1 MFALYVH
8 VPYCTSICPYCDF
21 NVYAPA
27 VRPEQAYVDALVVEM
42 RRAAAESPWRGNRL
56 ATLYFGGGTPSLFD
70 PESIRRLI
78 ETARDL
84 WGAAQGSEITLE
96 ATPESVCS
104 ERLARYRAAGVNRL
118 SLGLQSMH
126 PHLLRR
132 LGRVHSPE
140 ENRAAVHAA
149 RAAGFDNI
157 SVDLI
162 YGTPGQTLEECS
174 EDLSE
179 VVALA
184 PEHVS
189 AYALT
194 YEERTPFHQW
204 RARGTITPLS
214 EEIEEEMFRNVRLTL
229 AAGGYEPYEISS
241 FARPGYHSRHNRNY
255 WNGTDYLGLGAGA
268 HSYVAEGWG
277 RRWVNRRN
285 PQQYTMAVMREGSAR
300 AESETLTREQAMTEA
315 VFLALRQAG
324 GLDGAAF
331 ARRFGEEVVT
341 SFPAVADLCR
351 EGLLETTAAG
361 FRLTL
366 RGLLLSDTVFAL
378 LA

>member
-1 MFALYVH
+1 
-8 VPYCTSICPYCDF
+8 
-21 NVYAPA
+21 
-27 VRPEQAYVDALVVEM
+27 
-42 RRAAAESPWRGNRL
+42 
-56 ATLYFGGGTPSLFD
+56 
-70 PESIRRLI
+70 
-78 ETARDL
+78 
-84 WGAAQGSEITLE
+84 
-96 ATPESVCS
+96 
-104 ERLARYRAAGVNRL
+104 
-118 SLGLQSMH
+118 MH

-132 LGRVHSPE
+132 LGRIHSPE

-162 YGTPGQTLEECS
+162 YGTPGQTLEECC
-174 EDLSE
+174 EDVGE
-179 VVALA
+179 VVGLA

-194 YEERTPFHQW
+194 YEERTPFHRW

-214 EEIEEEMFRNVRLTL
+214 EEIEEEMFRNVRLVL

-241 FARPGYHSRHNRNY
+241 FARPGYRSRHNRNY

-277 RRWVNRRN
+277 RRWVNIRN
-285 PQQYTMAVMREGSAR
+285 PKQYSMAVVRAGSAR

-315 VFLALRQAG
+315 VFLALRQAE
-324 GLDGAAF
+324 GLDSAAF

-341 SFPAVADLCR
+341 SFPAVADLRR

-361 FRLTL
+361 FRLTP
-366 RGLLLSDTVFAL
+366 RGLLLADTVFAL
-378 LA
+378 FA

>member
-8 VPYCTSICPYCDF
+8 VPYCTSVCPYCDF
-21 NVYAPA
+21 NVYAPE
-27 VRPEQAYVDALVVEM
+27 VRPERAYVDALLMEM
-42 RRAAAESPWRGNRL
+42 RRAAVESPWRGNRL

-70 PESIRRLI
+70 PESIRSLI
-78 ETARDL
+78 EAARDL
-84 WGAAQGSEITLE
+84 WGAALGSEITLE
-96 ATPESVCS
+96 ATPESVDL

-132 LGRVHSPE
+132 LGRIHSPE

-162 YGTPGQTLEECS
+162 YGTPGQTLEECC
-174 EDLSE
+174 EDVGE
-179 VVALA
+179 VVGLA

-194 YEERTPFHQW
+194 YEERTPFHRW

-214 EEIEEEMFRNVRLTL
+214 EEIEEEMFRNVRLVL

-241 FARPGYHSRHNRNY
+241 FARPGYRSRHNRNY

-277 RRWVNRRN
+277 RRWVNIRN
-285 PQQYTMAVMREGSAR
+285 PKQYSMAVVRAGSAR

-315 VFLALRQAG
+315 VFLALRQAE
-324 GLDGAAF
+324 GLDSAAF

-341 SFPAVADLCR
+341 SFPAVADLRR

-361 FRLTL
+361 FRLTP
-366 RGLLLSDTVFAL
+366 RGLLLADTVFAL
-378 LA
+378 FA